1 MTHLLNPDSTVQAA
15 ASIGETL
22 LTQSFF
28 VSATI
33 DLICMVVLTRGIYF
47 RHYRRSDLFL
57 TYFSFNLVIF
67 LLAYSLNKVELTM
80 GAAFGLFAVF
90 SMLRYRT
97 ENISARD
104 MTYLFLVIAL
114 GLLMAL
120 GGGNWMELSIVGA
133 IVMLPPLALEGNW
146 LVKRE
151 LSQDVWY
158 DRIEMVAPA
167 SRAALIDD
175 LKARTGL
182 DIHRID
188 VQQVDFLRDA
198 ARLTLYHRAA

>member
-1 MTHLLNPDSTVQAA
+1 MGQALLNK
-15 ASIGETL
+15 
-22 LTQSFF
+22 SFF
-28 VSATI
+28 VSVTLNLVYMAA
-33 DLICMVVLTRGIYF
+33 LTRGIYF

-67 LLAYSLNKVELTM
+67 LLAYSLNRVELTM

-97 ENISARD
+97 ENLSARD

-120 GGGNWMELSIVGA
+120 SGGNWLELIVIGA
-133 IVMLPPLALEGNW
+133 FILLPPLALEGNW
-146 LVKRE
+146 PFRRE
-151 LSQDVWY
+151 FAQDVWY
-158 DRIEMVAPA
+158 DRVELVAPA
-167 SRAALIDD
+167 SRAALIAD
-175 LKARTGL
+175 LRSRTGL
-182 DIHRID
+182 DIHRVD

-198 ARLTLYHRAA
+198 ARLTLYHHAA